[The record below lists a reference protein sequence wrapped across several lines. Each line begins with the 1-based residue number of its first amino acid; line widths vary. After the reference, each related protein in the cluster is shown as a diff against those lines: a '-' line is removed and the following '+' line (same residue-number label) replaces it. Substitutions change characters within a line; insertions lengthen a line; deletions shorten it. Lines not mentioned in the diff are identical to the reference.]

1 MPSGPLFGGLSPGLL
16 LVLASPSGM
25 DPHRLAEERSV
36 AYHRV
41 IAERL
46 RDQPAILDRAR
57 RRVQDWLASGPGAPA
72 AATRWAAVLAGDA
85 ASIAAFL
92 VERSEQADELRQS
105 SPFAGALDPRERWR
119 IWRATRDRLA
129 GQP

>member
-1 MPSGPLFGGLSPGLL
+1 
-16 LVLASPSGM
+16 M

-46 RDQPAILDRAR
+46 RDQPEVLENAR
-57 RRVQDWLASGPGAPA
+57 RRVQGWLAQDGESRFYA
-72 AATRWAAVLAGDA
+72 RKWSEILAGDP
-85 ASIAAFL
+85 ASVAAFL
-92 VERSEQADELRQS
+92 VERSEIADELRQS
-105 SPFAGALDPRERWR
+105 SPFAGALKPRERWR
-119 IWRATRDRLA
+119 IWRETRDRLT